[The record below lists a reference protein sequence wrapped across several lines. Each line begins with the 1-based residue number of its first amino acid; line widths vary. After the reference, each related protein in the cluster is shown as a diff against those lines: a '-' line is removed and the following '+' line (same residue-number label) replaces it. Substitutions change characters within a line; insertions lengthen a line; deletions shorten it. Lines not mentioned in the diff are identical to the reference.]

1 MMENI
6 SHDLNRE
13 IQLLK
18 HFFLMYLPRKTFLK
32 IDDVR
37 KYLQLKNIIPLG
49 DSHKSAERKNLKII
63 LDLIKTENIDLF
75 LGFHNPMMIDRHLRE
90 YLLNNFLDYI
100 NGENHKPIFE
110 VKGEISIFDN
120 TRNWSIDY
128 PKYFSFDDIVI
139 LKSDLDKIYDA
150 IPIIF
155 TTKSNLIEQTLD
167 KDKLIQKQRETID
180 RQAKEIADLKAQLE
194 QQPNQPSDMAAD
206 EPLKGIAKVNYDKDK
221 AKAFASIVAKFLW
234 NIDTNQQLRIG
245 EMATQLYPLIHEFN
259 NNALPQGNDT
269 IKDWIRPHAPKY
281 ASKAGNTP
289 KSQPPIILTLKK

>member
-1 MMENI
+1 
-6 SHDLNRE
+6 
-13 IQLLK
+13 
-18 HFFLMYLPRKTFLK
+18 MYLPRKTFLK

-139 LKSDLDKIYDA
+139 LKSDL
-150 IPIIF
+150 
-155 TTKSNLIEQTLD
+155 T
-167 KDKLIQKQRETID
+167 
-180 RQAKEIADLKAQLE
+180 
-194 QQPNQPSDMAAD
+194 
-206 EPLKGIAKVNYDKDK
+206 
-221 AKAFASIVAKFLW
+221 
-234 NIDTNQQLRIG
+234 
-245 EMATQLYPLIHEFN
+245 
-259 NNALPQGNDT
+259 
-269 IKDWIRPHAPKY
+269 
-281 ASKAGNTP
+281 
-289 KSQPPIILTLKK
+289 

>member
-1 MMENI
+1 M
-6 SHDLNRE
+6 
-13 IQLLK
+13 Q
-18 HFFLMYLPRKTFLK
+18 LPRKTFLK

-49 DSHKSAERKNLKII
+49 DSHKLAERKNLKII

-180 RQAKEIADLKAQLE
+180 RQAKEIAELKAQLE
-194 QQPNQPSDMAAD
+194 QQATQPSDTATDD
-206 EPLKGIAKVNYDKDK
+206 EQVKDK
-221 AKAFASIVAKFLW
+221 SKEAISRLVYVLLDLAKF
-234 NIDTNQQLRIG
+234 DVT
-245 EMATQLYPLIHEFN
+245 AHS
-259 NNALPQGNDT
+259 GNDNLAIET
-269 IKDWIRPHAPKY
+269 HSQKLLNKPLTKPFIAEWLKNAINAKEKHAK
-281 ASKAGNTP
+281 NQT
-289 KSQPPIILTLKK
+289 

>member
-1 MMENI
+1 
-6 SHDLNRE
+6 
-13 IQLLK
+13 
-18 HFFLMYLPRKTFLK
+18 MYLPRKTFLK

-49 DSHKSAERKNLKII
+49 DSHKLAERKNLKII
-63 LDLIKTENIDLF
+63 LDLIKTENINLF

-120 TRNWSIDY
+120 TCNWSIDY

-167 KDKLIQKQRETID
+167 NDKLIQKQRETID

-194 QQPNQPSDMAAD
+194 QQATQPSDTALD
-206 EPLKGIAKVNYDKDK
+206 DDILNYDEIK
-221 AKAFASIVAKFLW
+221 AIQAIKK
-234 NIDTNQQLRIG
+234 
-245 EMATQLYPLIHEFN
+245 EFW
-259 NNALPQGNDT
+259 LDYDPKLKNDT
-269 IKDWIRPHAPKY
+269 KQLTITEWITTNYPSINSSMALWLDKIVRQKY
-281 ASKAGNTP
+281 VK
-289 KSQPPIILTLKK
+289 